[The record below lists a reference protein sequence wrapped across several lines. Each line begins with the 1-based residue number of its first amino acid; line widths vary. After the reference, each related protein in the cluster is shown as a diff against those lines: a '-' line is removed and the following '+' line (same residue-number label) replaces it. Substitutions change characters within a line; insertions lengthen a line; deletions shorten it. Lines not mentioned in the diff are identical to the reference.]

1 MSQTILKRE
10 TQTGRR
16 KQPTPKRQP
25 TPTPPHTA
33 RTSTVHNEMNV
44 DRQRRKKHSRQA
56 GSPEM
61 RAPRRLTGDQPYRVS
76 NRTRRSPADLARA
89 SERLARIRRRQSKQ
103 LASKKSC
110 KSVEANV
117 HKIRKSA
124 AHNCHASMYHVYRS
138 KGTQDRPATSDAATG
153 KVEETIRAA

>member
-1 MSQTILKRE
+1 MEAHLLSSIYTYVQRTNSRMSLTIMKRE

-16 KQPTPKRQP
+16 KQP

-33 RTSTVHNEMNV
+33 RTSTVHKEMNV
-44 DRQRRKKHSRQA
+44 DRRIRKKHPRQA

-89 SERLARIRRRQSKQ
+89 SERLARIRRRQKQHASKQ
-103 LASKKSC
+103 QRK
-110 KSVEANV
+110 ANV
-117 HKIRKSA
+117 QKIRKSA
-124 AHNCHASMYHVYRS
+124 AHNCHASM
-138 KGTQDRPATSDAATG
+138 
-153 KVEETIRAA
+153 